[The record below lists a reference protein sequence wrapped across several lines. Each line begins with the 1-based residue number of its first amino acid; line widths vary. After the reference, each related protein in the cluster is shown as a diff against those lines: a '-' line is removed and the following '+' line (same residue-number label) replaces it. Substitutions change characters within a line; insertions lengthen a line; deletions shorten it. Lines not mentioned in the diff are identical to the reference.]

1 MSKTQWTPAQE
12 MAIMHRGGSM
22 LVSAA
27 AGSGKTAVL
36 VERVTRLLT
45 DEENPIDA
53 DKLLIVTFTNAAAA
67 ELRGR
72 ISKSIDSLIREAGRT
87 NSERLG
93 RLRQQK
99 VRLQRA
105 AICTMDA
112 FCLSLLQKNFAALD
126 IPPDFTTADSGQ
138 LARLREDSLA
148 KVLEESC
155 QDPDFCRFSDLYG
168 RSRSDSKTGDLIL
181 KLYDFLR
188 SLPRPWA
195 TLEEFCR
202 AWELGYPMEDTPWSR
217 ELAAGALERVRAT
230 WLMATA
236 AKSSADLSQT
246 GQEKYAPTLQEDVV
260 SIGLLR
266 QKLEEVKAGK
276 LGAWE
281 AAAEMLEDWEWQ
293 PLGVIRGEKAEN
305 EAVAKTMRDAYKDI
319 IAKLPEEFLICTPEQ
334 FEQDCRA
341 AAPLVRALAKAVKRF
356 DEVFFAAKLEE
367 KILEFSDFEHLALQ
381 LLQDED
387 GQPTENAAR
396 LAQDYAAIMVD
407 EYQDTNALQD
417 AIYTRLADPQGSN
430 RFLVGDLKQ
439 SIYRFRQADPAVF
452 MEKMECWPTV
462 QPGEECRGK
471 NVSLQLDANFRSAPG
486 VVDAINFFFAQ
497 IMSRELGGV
506 DYGPGQALVA
516 GAPGQVYRNTLTGK
530 ESEYKGF
537 CKFVALET
545 DQKYGDANA
554 IARMMCEMVENRQLV
569 RDGSTLRPCDWGD
582 FCILLRGRK
591 GFSAY
596 AAVLEKRGIPVYAD
610 VEENLLEVPQ
620 VQPLAALLR
629 VLDNPAQD
637 IPLAAVMLSPLYGF
651 TPDDLVALRAENK
664 TGSLYGALAAS
675 GEEKMQQFYAQL
687 QTLRRAARAMSCAE
701 LLEKILA
708 DTGYIAA
715 VGAMPGGSVRR
726 QSLQGFVRW
735 AGQAG
740 QAGLGALIR
749 NMDAAAKSG
758 GISGQDNG
766 QRQPGCV
773 SIMTVHR
780 SKGLEFP
787 IVFVAETD
795 HKFNLQDL
803 NEPVL
808 FHRDLGIGMNLRTQG
823 GAGLYRT
830 LAGSAIRC
838 RLRKESSSEEM
849 RILYVALTRAKDGLI
864 ILAPM
869 KDVAGEL
876 RKKALWCQVPSVRK
890 NILNTAQS
898 WGEWLTTAALMHP
911 QATLL
916 RIKSGVGLT
925 LTEEGSKQV
934 ETSSDLEVEIMEG
947 DAPEEEVRV
956 AQTLPDKTPDPEL
969 LQTLQTNFA
978 WQDPRRFLRSIPGKV
993 SVTAV
998 VHGQREEQ
1006 LSRPAFL
1013 YKEGLTGAERGTA
1026 THAFLQSA
1034 DFALAAADLEKE
1046 IEHQVQ
1052 CRLMLPEV
1060 AEKLDRR
1067 ALHRFF
1073 SSALFARVQAA
1084 KSIRREYAFITSLPA
1099 RFAMQDKTAE
1109 TGSAQT
1115 LVQGVADLIL
1125 LFDDHAEIVDY
1136 KTDRGKSP
1144 EQLAADYAEQL
1155 RLYCYALYKRLR
1167 VPVTK
1172 CTIFS
1177 LHLGCEVDIPVPDD
1191 PQKIA
1196 ENL

>member
-1 MSKTQWTPAQE
+1 MSKTKWTPAQE
-12 MAIMHRGGSM
+12 MAIRHRGGSM

-72 ISKSIDSLIREAGRT
+72 IAKSIDSLIRETGR
-87 NSERLG
+87 SQPERLG

-105 AICTMDA
+105 SICTMDA

-138 LARLREDSLA
+138 LTRLREEALA
-148 KVLEESC
+148 KVMEESC

-168 RSRSDSKTGDLIL
+168 RSRNDSKTGDMIL

-217 ELAAGALERVRAT
+217 ELAAGALERVRAACA
-230 WLMATA
+230 MAA
-236 AKSSADLSQT
+236 AARSVALKSKN
-246 GQEKYAPTLQEDVV
+246 GQEKYAPALQADETA
-260 SIGLLR
+260 LN
-266 QKLEEVKAGK
+266 KLKTQLEQANAGVM
-276 LGAWE
+276 GAWE
-281 AAAEMLEDWEWQ
+281 KAEKMLDGWTWEKF
-293 PLGVIRGEKAEN
+293 GSIRGEKAEN
-305 EAVAKTMRDAYKDI
+305 EKAAATMRDSYKKTI
-319 IAKLPEEFLICTPEQ
+319 IAKLSADFLICTPAQ
-334 FEQDCRA
+334 FEEDCRM
-341 AAPLVRALAKAVKRF
+341 AAPLVRALANAVKRF
-356 DEVFFAAKLEE
+356 DEVFFEAKINE
-367 KILEFSDFEHLALQ
+367 KILEFSDFEHLTLQ

-387 GQPTENAAR
+387 GEPTEHAAR

-417 AIYTRLADPQGSN
+417 AIYTRLTDPQGSN

-452 MEKMECWPTV
+452 MEKMERWPTV
-462 QPGEECRGK
+462 HPGEDDQGK
-471 NVSLQLDANFRSAPG
+471 TVSLELDANFRSAPG
-486 VVDAINFFFAQ
+486 VVDAINFFFEQ

-516 GAPGQVYRNTLTGK
+516 GAPDQLYRNTVTGEETK
-530 ESEYKGF
+530 YQGF
-537 CKFVALET
+537 CKFVALES
-545 DQKYGDANA
+545 DQKYGDAAA
-554 IARMMCEMVENRQLV
+554 IARMMREMVESGQPV
-569 RDGSTLRPCDWGD
+569 RDGSTLRPCAWGD

-596 AAVLEKRGIPVYAD
+596 AAALEKQGIPVYAD

-637 IPLAAVMLSPLYGF
+637 IPLAAVMLSPMYGF

-664 TGSLYGALAAS
+664 RGSLYGALAAS
-675 GEEKMQQFYAQL
+675 QNERMQQFYRQL
-687 QTLRRAARAMSCAE
+687 QILRRASRAASCAE

-708 DTGYIAA
+708 DTGYMAA
-715 VGAMPGGSVRR
+715 VGAMPGGSVRQ
-726 QSLQGFVRW
+726 QSLQAFVRW

-749 NMDAAAKSG
+749 NMDAAGKSG
-758 GISGQDNG
+758 GIAGADHG

-773 SIMTVHR
+773 SIMTIHR

-787 IVFVAETD
+787 IVFIAETD

-808 FHRDLGIGMNLRTQG
+808 FHRDLGVGMNLRAPG

-830 LAGSAIRC
+830 LAGNAIRL
-838 RLRKESSSEEM
+838 RLRKESASEEM

-869 KDVAGEL
+869 KNMNAEL
-876 RKKALWCQVPSVRK
+876 QKKALWCQASAVRK
-890 NILNTAQS
+890 NMLDAAQNWS
-898 WGEWLTTAALMHP
+898 EWLTIAALLHP
-911 QATLL
+911 DAGVL
-916 RIKSGVGLT
+916 RVKSGVQLAPSQT
-925 LTEEGSKQV
+925 ASK
-934 ETSSDLEVEIMEG
+934 LEVEIAAGEQ
-947 DAPEEEVRV
+947 AEEEVRP
-956 AQTLPDKTPDPEL
+956 AQMLPDKQPDKEF
-969 LQTLQTNFA
+969 LQALEQSFA
-978 WQDPRRFLRSIPGKV
+978 WQDPKKFLRTIPGKV

-998 VHGQREEQ
+998 VHGEREEQ

-1013 YKEGLTGAERGTA
+1013 YKEGLTAAERGTA
-1026 THAFLQSA
+1026 MHAFLQ
-1034 DFALAAADLEKE
+1034 AADLKLAASDLEAE
-1046 IEHQVQ
+1046 IRRQTEALLLQ
-1052 CRLMLPEV
+1052 PEM
-1060 AEKLDRR
+1060 AEKLDRQ
-1067 ALHRFF
+1067 ALKKFF

-1084 KSIRREYAFITSLPA
+1084 KEIRREYAFITSLPA
-1099 RFAMQDKTAE
+1099 RFAMADKTQDYGQAR
-1109 TGSAQT
+1109 T
-1115 LVQGVADLIL
+1115 LVQGVADLVL
-1125 LFDDHAEIVDY
+1125 LFEDHAEIVDY
-1136 KTDRGKSP
+1136 KTDRGKTP
-1144 EQLAADYAEQL
+1144 EQLAESYAEQL
-1155 RLYCYALYKRLR
+1155 QLYSYAMNGRLP
-1167 VPVTK
+1167 VPVTR

-1177 LHLGCEVDIPVPDD
+1177 LHLAAEVDVPLPKDAKKFTD
-1191 PQKIA
+1191 
-1196 ENL
+1196 NT